1 MSGRRGFTLLELLV
15 VVLIIA
21 TLSALSIDLMR
32 PSAEERIQGAVRLFA
47 RDVEWARSATLTNPD
62 DPVALRLA
70 SDGSGWTVSR
80 NSTPE
85 TALVASDGSSMRR
98 TFGTGSFEATSG
110 VRLIS
115 SNASQ
120 RTIEFEPFGG
130 VRQAPASVSFALS
143 DFDTQCRITFESG
156 SGNIQT
162 SWINP

>member
-1 MSGRRGFTLLELLV
+1 MSARRGFTLIETLV
-15 VVLIIA
+15 VVLIMA
-21 TLSALSIDLMR
+21 TLSALAIGMMR
-32 PSAEERIQGAVRLFA
+32 PGQEERLQGAARLFA

-80 NSTPE
+80 NSTPD
-85 TALVASDGSSMRR
+85 TPLVASDGSSMRR
-98 TFGTGSFEATSG
+98 TFGQGSFEAAAG

-130 VRQAPASVSFALS
+130 VRQSPASVSFALS
-143 DFDTQCRITFESG
+143 DCATQCRITFESG

-162 SWINP
+162 TWTNP